1 MTKNTRLISL
11 LLATTLVMNVGCSM
25 TGEKVGKPI
34 NFAKLERV
42 TLGISTQETVKQ
54 VFGYPQEVLYPDTRT
69 IYQYRYYDSTQKP
82 HIKQAIDFVFN
93 KQQRLVD
100 ITINDAIG
108 MGSEKND
115 KSRQ

>member
-1 MTKNTRLISL
+1 MTKNKKLVSL
-11 LLATTLVMNVGCSM
+11 LLSSTILVGTGCSL
-25 TGEKVGKPI
+25 TGETVGKPI

-69 IYQYRYYDSTQKP
+69 IYQYRYYDNTQKP

-100 ITINDAIG
+100 YTINDAIG
-108 MGSEKND
+108 MGSD
-115 KSRQ
+115 KYVESRQ